1 MTVENIDKV
10 ETIGEP
16 LVFTIEK
23 GETLL
28 PGENFPAN
36 SIIELSEVHV
46 GNEEGVVFVKGR
58 RFVPSFDNSKT
69 EEEQIL
75 AWSNKDEEGHDRV
88 FVSGKFHIP
97 TNALTVTG
105 EGFEKIVVKV
115 YEYRPATEA

>member
-1 MTVENIDKV
+1 MHVENIDNV
-10 ETIGEP
+10 ETVGEP

-28 PGENFPAN
+28 PSENFPTH

-46 GNEEGVVFVKGR
+46 GGEEGVVFAKGR
-58 RFVPSFDNSKT
+58 RFVPSFDKNKT

-105 EGFEKIVVKV
+105 EGFEKIVIKV
-115 YEYRPATEA
+115 YEYRPTSEA

>member
-10 ETIGEP
+10 EVVGEP
-16 LVFTIEK
+16 QIFTIEK

-28 PGENFPAN
+28 PGKNFSPN

-46 GNEEGVVFVKGR
+46 GNEEGVVFLKGR
-58 RFVPSFDNSKT
+58 RFVPSFDKSKT

-75 AWSNKDEEGHDRV
+75 GWSNKDEEGHDRV

-97 TNALTVTG
+97 TSTLTVTG
-105 EGFEKIVVKV
+105 EGFEKIVIKV
-115 YEYRPATEA
+115 YEYRPTTEE

>member
-10 ETIGEP
+10 ETIGEA

-28 PGENFPAN
+28 PSENFPAN

-58 RFVPSFDNSKT
+58 RFVPSFDSSKT

-97 TNALTVTG
+97 TNALTITG
-105 EGFEKIVVKV
+105 EGFEKIIIKV
-115 YEYRPATEA
+115 YEYRPTSKE